1 MTEEKELTQVK
12 MDSVRE
18 LLRRVEQLYT
28 TTLDLAVQ
36 VGMIEA
42 VAGKPNMI
50 EPFYIIELIQRRLGV
65 NVTRRDRKQETVE
78 ARQVAIY
85 LLRKYCRM
93 SLMRIAQYVA
103 LSDHSGVIHHL
114 KTVEGYISHDDR
126 IAALIQ
132 QFEDDILKHLESMSN
147 EGNSIQK
154 LQGD

>member
-1 MTEEKELTQVK
+1 MNREIELTGVK
-12 MDSVRE
+12 MDSISE
-18 LLRRVEQLYT
+18 LLRKVEQLYT
-28 TTLDLAVQ
+28 ITLDLAVQ
-36 VGMIEA
+36 AGMIEA
-42 VAGKPNMI
+42 VAGKPNVI
-50 EPFYIIELIQRRLGV
+50 EPYYIIELIQRRLGV
-65 NVTRRDRKQETVE
+65 NVTRRDRKKETVE

-126 IAALIQ
+126 ISALIQ
-132 QFEDDILKHLESMSN
+132 QFEDDIVKHFESMNNESN
-147 EGNSIQK
+147 GIQK